1 MIKKLLEQ
9 IKEGIR
15 LRKYNEL
22 RQKINRKIEAEI
34 GEEARKQLEEEARKN
49 LDSGIGKG
57 EILRQNVKKGG
68 KYIVFIPVTDQG
80 EIEDEDGKRIGTKT
94 GEDKILEYQEY
105 LKKVFEGTEIVP
117 QSHSLLGSY
126 SKAKNKEEL
135 ARRVILARERESKI
149 KAELSVIDNKRSENL
164 GKLTVDYQNKKM
176 DLKINLISI
185 AIYLIIMQVVIMGIV
200 ALVLMGVFKL
210 LNIDIDNVS
219 DGFLLSLSII
229 ITACFYFW
237 YVNFEMKG
245 INDEHTKKI
254 SAVNKYYDD
263 LITETIT
270 RINRETK

>member
-1 MIKKLLEQ
+1 MAGWVYILSNAAMPGLLKIGYTDRNPFSRAREISQATGVPFNFTVEYQIYVSHPYELEQKLHKLLHDY
-9 IKEGIR
+9 R
-15 LRKYNEL
+15 VNN
-22 RQKINRKIEAEI
+22 NREFFKCDYEKVILTIYEVI
-34 GEEARKQLEEEARKN
+34 DRYKFQMGEEIFHR
-49 LDSGIGKG
+49 
-57 EILRQNVKKGG
+57 
-68 KYIVFIPVTDQG
+68 
-80 EIEDEDGKRIGTKT
+80 
-94 GEDKILEYQEY
+94 
-105 LKKVFEGTEIVP
+105 
-117 QSHSLLGSY
+117 
-126 SKAKNKEEL
+126 KNKEEL